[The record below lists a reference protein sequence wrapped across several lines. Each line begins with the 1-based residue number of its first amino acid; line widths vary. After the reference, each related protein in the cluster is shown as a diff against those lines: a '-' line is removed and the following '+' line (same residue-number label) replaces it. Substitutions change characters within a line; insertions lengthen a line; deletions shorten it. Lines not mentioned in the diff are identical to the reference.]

1 MGHTHPRRADKMED
15 ARMKSR
21 KRGKCEKE
29 VSERGPR
36 TKDKGQDLLMSL
48 DLSRGAN
55 QISRPKDF

>member
-1 MGHTHPRRADKMED
+1 MED

-48 DLSRGAN
+48 DLSREAN